1 MIASR
6 KIELANR
13 SPDIAV
19 GPDVAVLMSFVGT
32 FPPVVSSAEEQD
44 ADRSGTWPWMFN
56 EKLLEH
62 KERTARN
69 RKRQRIVHAAQ
80 EQLPQR
86 HLRRVTGQK
95 SITVREGKNCL
106 SLHLVCGSSKRT
118 EASV

>member
-6 KIELANR
+6 EIELANR
-13 SPDIAV
+13 PPDSAI
-19 GPDVAVLMSFVGT
+19 GPGVAVLMSFVGT
-32 FPPVVSSAEEQD
+32 FPPVVSPAEEQD

-86 HLRRVTGQK
+86 HLRRATGQK
-95 SITVREGKNCL
+95 NITVRERKNCL
-106 SLHLVCGSSKRT
+106 SSQVLCGNSKGT